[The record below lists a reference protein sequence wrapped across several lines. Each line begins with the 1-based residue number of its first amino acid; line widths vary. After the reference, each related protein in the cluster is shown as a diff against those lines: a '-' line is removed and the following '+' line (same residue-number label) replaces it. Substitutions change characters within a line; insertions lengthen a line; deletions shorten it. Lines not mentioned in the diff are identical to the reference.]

1 MEGQDRDS
9 ALVAMHRDLLR
20 AHLESM
26 KRQGE
31 ALREFLDQSLRVAAA
46 IGPPGTDEHGP
57 SGGGAT
63 VLEREFSWRSDPW
76 VVDHTPLWTVPVL
89 PMTYVLDAA
98 CRAAVGAVPGLG
110 LPVVEQL
117 EARAW
122 CEVPEQGQR
131 VRITV
136 EPRRGGQVQV
146 ELGVLEEAAPGGV
159 RTCAVA
165 RLRPGG
171 SASALSSPPRPLE
184 DPAPAPDP
192 YARGTLFHGP
202 SFQLMSALVE
212 GTNGAR
218 ARVAAASRGVPRGL
232 LHPGMLD
239 ACLHAV
245 PFMEI
250 ARWYPELGAG
260 KLAFPY
266 RVRDLVF
273 ARPPPRDGAV
283 EVEVR
288 RLRVEHGALPVLG
301 FWLADRDGPLAHFEL
316 SLALVPWGPLAS
328 RGPEVARAL
337 LSCRDAVPEAVFTR
351 GDASR
356 RLLDPAA
363 LEALAWLPGSLGRVF
378 GLPPGRDLAP
388 EFVARAEHAA
398 QLLHLHPSQVAFDAE
413 GRCANVPWNPLE
425 VEATPGPEGVETRA
439 TGPGPLDLAPV
450 ERGWGEVSRTP
461 NLAWDLATTFLG
473 RLVRRVVLQAPGEW
487 EALRGRPVLYL
498 ANHQVGIESF
508 LFCLVAVALGE
519 TPFYAVTRTENVGGP
534 LELLVRLQQL
544 VLGEDGPV
552 RTRDFDSEE
561 PGDLHRLLEDY
572 RATVSE
578 TGASLYV
585 AVEGQRELH
594 AGHEVTQVS
603 SVFLDLAIAEGIP
616 VVPVRLVGG
625 LPREPLADC
634 IMLPHQLGG
643 QDFYLGA
650 AIWPEEL
657 ARLPLGERR
666 RLVLERL
673 NGLGPGLSREQAIP
687 PDPAFSARV
696 GARIADGL
704 DPLAAVLIEGL
715 ADRDRISEETAAF
728 LGLMSGEGDPAE
740 AMASPVVQALLGFL
754 AAG

>member
-1 MEGQDRDS
+1 
-9 ALVAMHRDLLR
+9 MHRDLLR

-26 KRQGE
+26 TRQGE
-31 ALREFLDQSLRVAAA
+31 ALREFLDQSRRVAAA
-46 IGPPGTDEHGP
+46 IGPAGSAESVP

-76 VVDHTPLWTVPVL
+76 VVDHTPLWTIPVL
-89 PMTYVLDAA
+89 PMTYMLDAA

-122 CEVPEQGQR
+122 CEVPEPGQR
-131 VRITV
+131 VRMTV
-136 EPRRGGQVQV
+136 EPRPEGQVQV
-146 ELGVLEEAAPGGV
+146 ELGVLEEAAPRGV

-171 SASALSSPPRPLE
+171 SAAALPSPPPPLA

-192 YARGTLFHGP
+192 YERGTLFHGP
-202 SFQLMSALVE
+202 AFQLMSDLVE
-212 GTNGAR
+212 GADGSR
-218 ARVAAASRGVPRGL
+218 ARISAASRGVPHGL

-250 ARWYPELGAG
+250 ERWYPALGAG

-273 ARPPPRDGAV
+273 ARPPPREGAV

-301 FWLADRDGPLAHFEL
+301 FWLADSDGPLAYFEL

-328 RGPEVARAL
+328 RGPEVIRAL
-337 LSCRDAVPEAVFTR
+337 LSCRGAVPEAVLTR

-356 RLLDPAA
+356 RRMDPADLGP
-363 LEALAWLPGSLGRVF
+363 LEWLPGSLGRVF
-378 GLPPGRDLAP
+378 GLPAGRDLAP
-388 EFVARAEHAA
+388 EIVARAEHTA
-398 QLLHLHPSQVAFDAE
+398 QLLHLHPSQVVFDAE
-413 GRCANVPWNPLE
+413 GRCANLPWNSLV
-425 VEATPGPEGVETRA
+425 VEAITDPEGVETRA
-439 TGPGPLDLAPV
+439 TGPGPLDLV
-450 ERGWGEVSRTP
+450 SLEHGWEELSRTSSF
-461 NLAWDLATTFLG
+461 AWDGVSSFLG
-473 RLVRRVVLQAPGEW
+473 RLVRRVVLQAPGDW
-487 EALRGRPVLYL
+487 DALRGRPVLYL

-508 LFCLVAVALGE
+508 LFGLVAVALGE
-519 TPFYAVTRTENVGGP
+519 TPFYAVTRTENVGGS
-534 LELLVRLQQL
+534 LELLLELQKL
-544 VLGEDGPV
+544 LLGEGGPA
-552 RTRDFDSEE
+552 RTRAFDTQE
-561 PGDLHRLLEDY
+561 PGALHRLLEDY
-572 RATVSE
+572 RATVATS
-578 TGASLYV
+578 GASMYV

-603 SVFLDLAIAEGIP
+603 SVFLDLAIDEGIP
-616 VVPVRLVGG
+616 IVPTRFVGG

-634 IMLPHQLGG
+634 IVLPHQLGG
-643 QDFYLGA
+643 QDYYLGA

-673 NGLGPGLSREQAIP
+673 NSLGPGLSREQAIP

-715 ADRDRISEETAAF
+715 AERERISEETAMF
-728 LGLMSGEGDPAE
+728 LGLMSGEGDPSE
-740 AMASPVVQALLGFL
+740 AAASPIVQALLGFL
-754 AAG
+754 ADAR